1 MNKPLVRIKH
11 VRTIL
16 NTAVS
21 MIILVAVWQAVVRF
35 GDYNESLL
43 PSPLSVWN
51 AVWKLIV
58 DGTLWTHL
66 QVSLLRFAAGYVSAS
81 VAAIILGLILGRIP
95 VLWGFIDPLVQVIR
109 PVSPIAWS
117 PFIVLWF
124 GIGNAPA
131 IVIIFLAAFFP
142 VLLSTVTAVRKMDMT
157 YLKVAQ
163 NLEVSRYHLFSKII
177 LPAIFPFIASGLH
190 IAVGTSWIFLVS
202 GEMVGAQSG
211 LGYMIVDARNQLRL
225 DFVLAGI
232 IFIGLCGLLLDR
244 LIGLLENGINKQWGI
259 VKDS

>member
-1 MNKPLVRIKH
+1 MKSF
-11 VRTIL
+11 RTL
-16 NTAVS
+16 TNVLVS
-21 MIILVAVWQAVVRF
+21 MVLLIVIWQAIVLI
-35 GDYNESLL
+35 GGYNDSLL
-43 PSPLSVWN
+43 PAPLSVGK
-51 AVWKLIV
+51 AVLKLLL

-66 QVSLLRFAAGYVSAS
+66 QVSLLRFAAGYFSAS
-81 VAAIILGLILGRIP
+81 ITAIVLGLLLGRLP
-95 VLWGFIDPLVQVIR
+95 VLWGFVDPIVQVIR

-142 VLLSTVTAVRKMDMT
+142 VLLSTVTAVRKMDVT

-163 NLEVSRYHLFSKII
+163 NLEIGRYHLFSKII
-177 LPAIFPFIASGLH
+177 LPAIFPFIANGLH

-211 LGYMIVDARNQLRL
+211 LGFMIVDARNQLRL

-244 LIGLLENGINKQWGI
+244 IIRLLERWMDKQWGI
-259 VKDS
+259 IRES